1 MQKEKGRFFMA
12 KSCKNLRKVIFRGKK
27 TVISSEVYTESCC
40 WKKEKSFH
48 CSINEI
54 TREKMRSY
62 SSPVAYDN
70 KELPAVVYVAR
81 YDECV

>member
-1 MQKEKGRFFMA
+1 MA
-12 KSCKNLRKVIFRGKK
+12 KSCKNLRKVVAIFRGKK
-27 TVISSEVYTESCC
+27 TVKSSEVYTESCC
-40 WKKEKSFH
+40 WKKKKSFH
-48 CSINEI
+48 CSFNEI

-62 SSPVAYDN
+62 SSPDAYDN